1 MMAGI
6 TFGLYR
12 GYSSFEYEKNKT
24 FSLTDV
30 ELVKMDIL
38 NHIFT
43 RRGERVMMPTYGTR
57 IPDLAFEPLDEITL
71 GILRE
76 DLETVINFDPRV
88 ELLQM
93 SVIPDYDSNR
103 VVAAARMLYI
113 ELNIIDNLNL
123 NILFEGASE

>member
-1 MMAGI
+1 MAGI

>member
-1 MMAGI
+1 MAGLI
-6 TFGLYR
+6 FGLYR

-103 VVAAARMLYI
+103 VVASARMLYI
-113 ELNIIDNLNL
+113 ELNVIDNLNL